1 VSKARLI
8 LFGLI
13 CASPLMLLM
22 EGPLLHGLL
31 AGVLG
36 IALGIVARAL
46 RPGETEFLLS
56 FISPVV
62 AVAAVPALWIL
73 VQVMPLAA
81 LAHPIWASAQA
92 AVAHP
97 LTGSISID
105 TGASVMALGRYLSI
119 VAAGLVAAAVGV
131 DRQRAEWIRSA
142 VIGATAAIGL
152 IVIAAAAFGPRL
164 AFDHAQAGNAAI
176 IGLIV
181 AAAAL
186 VALFE
191 QSRIRGAGGSR
202 SQSHPLRSLAA
213 GGSAFCLCAVAAA
226 LDASRPE
233 IMAAG
238 YGLAVLLAVAAVRG
252 LGFGPWGAGAVAAGA
267 ALIAVALIAG
277 SAAPRGASL
286 LLGFAAAAPER
297 AISSAQRMLDDTPS
311 GGTGAGTFA
320 AVAPIYRDVDDPDAA
335 PAAPTA
341 AATLAIELG
350 HPMLAL
356 IAAATAGAILA
367 LLRASLRR
375 GRDWFYP
382 AAGAAT
388 LTSLSLLSL
397 MNAGMLG
404 TAAALLAA
412 AVLGLAFAQSRSR
425 MPVNP

>member
-31 AGVLG
+31 ASVLG
-36 IALGIVARAL
+36 IELAIVARAL

-56 FISPVV
+56 FLSPV
-62 AVAAVPALWIL
+62 AAIAAVPALWIL
-73 VQVMPLAA
+73 VQAMPLAA

-92 AVAHP
+92 AAGHP
-97 LTGSISID
+97 LAGSISID

-119 VAAGLVAAAVGV
+119 VAAGLAAATVAV
-131 DRQRAEWIRSA
+131 DRQRAEWIRAA

-152 IVIAAAAFGPRL
+152 IVIAAPVFGPHL
-164 AFDHAQAGNAAI
+164 AFDHAQAADAAT

-191 QSRIRGAGGSR
+191 RIQIRAAA
-202 SQSHPLRSLAA
+202 QSHPLRNLAVA
-213 GGSAFCLCAVAAA
+213 GSAFGLCAVAVA
-226 LDASRPE
+226 LDASRSE
-233 IMAAG
+233 MIAAG
-238 YGLAVLLAVAAVRG
+238 CGLAVLMAVAAVRG
-252 LGFGPWGAGAVAAGA
+252 LGFGPWGAGAFAAGA
-267 ALIAVALIAG
+267 ALIAIALIAG
-277 SAAPRGASL
+277 SAVPRAGGL
-286 LLGFAAAAPER
+286 LLGFATAAPER
-297 AISSAQRMLDDTPS
+297 AISSAQRILHDTPFA
-311 GGTGAGTFA
+311 GTGAGTFA
-320 AVAPIYRDVDDPDAA
+320 GIATIYRDVDDPDTA
-335 PAAPTA
+335 PSAPTA

-350 HPMLAL
+350 RPMLAL
-356 IAAATAGAILA
+356 IAAATAGVILA

-375 GRDWFYP
+375 GRDWSYP

-388 LTSLSLLSL
+388 MTSLSLLSL
-397 MNAGMLG
+397 MNAGVLE
-404 TAAALLAA
+404 TAAALLAT